1 MLRPGRYRSADRL
14 SACSSG
20 RFGVDVI
27 EYLGLLASTLATL
40 AFLPQVVKT
49 LRSRSANDF
58 SLVTLVMLEGGC
70 GLWIF
75 YGVLRHAPAIWLG
88 NGVTLALAGFILL
101 VKLRPGTVRNRGQE
115 MAGVMV
121 DECRL

>member
-20 RFGVDVI
+20 RLGVDVI

-49 LRSRSANDF
+49 WRSRSANDF

-75 YGVLRHAPAIWLG
+75 YGVLRDAPAIWLG

-121 DECRL
+121 DACRL